1 MLELK
6 LRIRVQSAI
15 VTPSKRQ
22 KKMAEGQSFEQDI
35 AGLRA
40 EVAEAQRLPDVNA
53 RLDALCHI
61 LDGVVG
67 LLEGHQSA
75 ITLIRAETSDEDLDD
90 IDGPRESEIAD
101 DPPETPPS
109 TA

>member
-1 MLELK
+1 
-6 LRIRVQSAI
+6 
-15 VTPSKRQ
+15 
-22 KKMAEGQSFEQDI
+22 MAEGQTFEQDI
-35 AGLRA
+35 AGLRSEIA
-40 EVAEAQRLPDVNA
+40 QAQRLPDVNA

-67 LLEGHQSA
+67 LLDGHQSA

-90 IDGPRESEIAD
+90 VDGPRESEIAD